1 MENDEDAKVII
12 EPGGNYFRHV
22 EHQTFFTGPVQV
34 VMNGNSGEGTV
45 VSEVK
50 AIQAEQMESHVG
62 RKNNQG
68 IEDVRC
74 LADMINPDCMDIY
87 CRKFNEL
94 VLPILLHGSP
104 SMDARTISD
113 FVFDFT
119 RRADESPRLKK
130 ADVYQVFSIL
140 SSYLKDCYGKEQL
153 AMYMSVHVQGMP
165 TKSSIVTKL

>member
-1 MENDEDAKVII
+1 MLFFSKKINLII
-12 EPGGNYFRHV
+12 ELIFLL
-22 EHQTFFTGPVQV
+22 FFNDTATTEIYTLSLHDALP
-34 VMNGNSGEGTV
+34 
-45 VSEVK
+45 
-50 AIQAEQMESHVG
+50 IY
-62 RKNNQG
+62 
-68 IEDVRC
+68 
-74 LADMINPDCMDIY
+74 MINPDCMDIY